1 MKKSVSFM
9 IFLVVFLLLPL
20 TVFGEAEKQEIPDQ
34 ADLVDR
40 QLERLGIEEIGQ
52 FWESIVNEYEGFLP
66 ESQRGSFMDFVKG
79 DKQFSIGEWVT
90 GFVKFLFHE
99 IFANGV
105 LLGTLVLL
113 AVFSM
118 ILAQLQQAF
127 EQHTISKV
135 AYAITYMV
143 LLIIAL
149 NSFRLAME
157 FAQTTIEIMSNF
169 MVSLVP
175 LLLVLMASSGS
186 VTSVAL
192 FHPIIMF
199 LVHTSGIF
207 VQYIVLPLLF
217 LSALLS
223 IVSTMTEHYKVTKLA
238 QFIRNIAVGCL
249 GVFLTVFLGVLS
261 VQGATAAIADGI
273 AIRTA
278 KFVTGNFV
286 PVVGRMFTDA
296 ADTVMGASVLVKN
309 TVGVVGLVIL
319 LLICAFPAL
328 KVLALALIYSFTA
341 AILQPLGGGPIIQCL
356 SIIGKSMVFIF
367 GALATVSLMFF
378 LSITIIVISGN
389 LSLMMR

>member
-1 MKKSVSFM
+1 MKKSVFAL
-9 IFLVVFLLLPL
+9 IFLVTLFLLPFPVL
-20 TVFGEAEKQEIPDQ
+20 AEESVQQEDELIE
-34 ADLVDR
+34 R
-40 QLERLGIEEIGQ
+40 QLERLGIDEIRQ
-52 FWESIVNEYEGFLP
+52 FWDDVRHEYEGFLP
-66 ESQRGSFMDFVKG
+66 ESQRGSFMDFVTG
-79 DKQFSIGEWVT
+79 DKQFSVGEWVN
-90 GFVKFLFHE
+90 GFIRFLFHE

-118 ILAQLQQAF
+118 ILSQLQQAF

-149 NSFRLAME
+149 NSFRVTME
-157 FAQTTIEIMSNF
+157 FAERTIEVMSNF
-169 MVSLVP
+169 MVSIVP
-175 LLLVLMASSGS
+175 ILLVLMASSGS

-192 FHPIIMF
+192 FHPIVMF

-207 VQYIVLPLLF
+207 VQYVVLPLLF
-217 LSALLS
+217 LSTLLY
-223 IVSTMTEHYKVTKLA
+223 IISTMTDHYKVTKLA
-238 QFIRNIAVGCL
+238 QFLRNIAVGSL
-249 GVFLTVFLGVLS
+249 GIFLTVFLGVLS

-296 ADTVMGASVLVKN
+296 ADTVMGASVLLKN

-319 LLICAFPAL
+319 LLICSFPAL
-328 KVLALALIYSFTA
+328 KVLSVAIIYTFTA
-341 AILQPLGGGPIIQCL
+341 AILQPLGGGPIIKCL
-356 SIIGKSMVFIF
+356 SIIGKQMLFVF
-367 GALATVSLMFF
+367 GALAAVSLMFF